1 MEGNKEVNTQDNEHH
16 ESHEQHD
23 HNVNQQ
29 VTQPH
34 SHEST
39 EATPERKR
47 GFLNR
52 CGVYGLELAVA
63 MITMII
69 TVSVLSFAAFSLGG
83 YLAGADV
90 SESAGYFALWTVASS
105 IVWAPV
111 ALIFYLRSR
120 AEMLAKPSLQDN
132 PVQRTFITIYQVVMI
147 LTIISFSVSTVF
159 AALMSVVK
167 PEETSDI
174 LLSAALP
181 SAVSAILFGLG
192 HVAFYRRGLRRR
204 NFALLFSMFA
214 AVLIVPVVVLSIMSL
229 RSVATDRTAETDLA
243 SIKTAVDN
251 YVDDN
256 NKTPSTISDVSSDL
270 SSKIQNRLS
279 NYEYK
284 RVDNNRYQL
293 CADFVAS
300 SGYTY
305 DSYSSTDNYTSYQ
318 SFTNHGKGEKC
329 FKVKAQSTTSTYDEY
344 DYNR

>member
-1 MEGNKEVNTQDNEHH
+1 MNSENHEEHH
-16 ESHEQHD
+16 HIAEEHHHVSEE
-23 HNVNQQ
+23 
-29 VTQPH
+29 VTPV
-34 SHEST
+34 
-39 EATPERKR
+39 RKK
-47 GFLNR
+47 GFLSR
-52 CGVYGLELAVA
+52 SGVYGLELAVA

-120 AEMLAKPSLQDN
+120 AEMLAKPSLQEN

-181 SAVSAILFGLG
+181 SAISAILFALG

-204 NFALLFSMFA
+204 NFALIFSAVA
-214 AVLIVPVVVLSIMSL
+214 AVLIIPVVVLSIMSL
-229 RSVATDRTAETDLA
+229 RSVATDRTAETDLV
-243 SIKTAVDN
+243 SVKNAVDN

-256 NKTPSTISDVSSDL
+256 NKTPDSITDIRSDL
-270 SSKIQNRLS
+270 PSKVQNRLS

-284 RVDNNRYQL
+284 RVDSTRYQL
-293 CADFVAS
+293 CATFVAS
-300 SGYTY
+300 SGYNN
-305 DSYSSTDNYTSYQ
+305 DSYSNSDPYTSYQ
-318 SFTNHGKGEKC
+318 SFTSHGKGEKC
-329 FKVKAQSTTSTYDEY
+329 FKIRSESSSSSYNNY
-344 DYNR
+344 DYNQ